1 MRSTPAIPVTLAR
14 DIAGAAG
21 RLIARVDARLAL
33 FGLLAAIQLALI
45 WNHEPWEDELQAL
58 LIARDSHSLADWYWN
73 FRYEGHPPLWHL
85 VLKLFLVFADPAA
98 ALHLALSVTALAI
111 LWLLVVVSP
120 FPVWFAAMLST
131 GYFVSFEYGTIARGY
146 SLGVAL
152 LFAVIAFRPHRWAWL
167 LVALLPQAGVQTIVL
182 SAVCVYL
189 MWDEERWSWPGA
201 ALWIGGVGVALIWM
215 VPAAD
220 FTTPSSINMQKLS
233 FVESLGRTLYQ
244 SGIAL
249 MPVDWA
255 GHLLVWAQ
263 LANPPAL
270 VLTAI
275 GLLLPGLTM
284 WMLRGQPR
292 LALLV
297 GLFCAFTFALSM
309 KVYPLSGRHFGLVL
323 MLTIAC
329 LWIAMERKMRL
340 SRVAIGVFGV
350 QACGGMVAAAISA
363 TTPFTVG
370 RALTDW
376 VGENGYGTA
385 AFVPDYPLYGLPASA
400 YLGKPSVDVTG
411 ACLQTFVR
419 WRFSPADL
427 PAGQTLLSAA
437 LRAAAAADGRALLVM
452 HSEFDPALPRPEGV
466 TLKLARRFEGSIQN
480 PKVVVYE
487 VTTERGG
494 GNSKPLP
501 VCPPFASARGTG

>member
-1 MRSTPAIPVTLAR
+1 M
-14 DIAGAAG
+14 AGG
-21 RLIARVDARLAL
+21 
-33 FGLLAAIQLALI
+33 
-45 WNHEPWEDELQAL
+45 
-58 LIARDSHSLADWYWN
+58 
-73 FRYEGHPPLWHL
+73 
-85 VLKLFLVFADPAA
+85 
-98 ALHLALSVTALAI
+98 
-111 LWLLVVVSP
+111 
-120 FPVWFAAMLST
+120 
-131 GYFVSFEYGTIARGY
+131 
-146 SLGVAL
+146 
-152 LFAVIAFRPHRWAWL
+152 
-167 LVALLPQAGVQTIVL
+167 
-182 SAVCVYL
+182 
-189 MWDEERWSWPGA
+189 

-255 GHLLVWAQ
+255 GRTCWWAQ

-270 VLTAI
+270 VPTAI

-297 GLFCAFTFALSM
+297 GLFCAFTFVLSM

-350 QACGGMVAAAISA
+350 QACGGMVAVISA

-370 RALTDW
+370 RTLTDW

-400 YLGKPSVDVTG
+400 YLGRPSPLDVQG
-411 ACLQTFVR
+411 HAG
-419 WRFSPADL
+419 DL
-427 PAGQTLLSAA
+427 RAVAVQSGGFAGPQTLLSAA

-466 TLKLARRFEGSIQN
+466 TLKLARRFEGIHSKSQSGGLRGYDRARRWKFEAVAGMSAVCQRSRHRLIQ
-480 PKVVVYE
+480 
-487 VTTERGG
+487 R
-494 GNSKPLP
+494 LR
-501 VCPPFASARGTG
+501 A